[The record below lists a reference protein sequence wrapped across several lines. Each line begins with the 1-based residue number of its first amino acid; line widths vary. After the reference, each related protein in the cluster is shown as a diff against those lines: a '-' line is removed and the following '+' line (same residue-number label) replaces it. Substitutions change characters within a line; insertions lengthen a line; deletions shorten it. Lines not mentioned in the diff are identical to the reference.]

1 MYVSAILYNN
11 NKLYYKSR
19 SRTNTKS
26 KYTSRAISEGV
37 FWAYANRK
45 NPDKI
50 QTSLRA
56 PPLPPSPS
64 LIMTFP
70 VHDIQLFAMSLKADS
85 EDPDQTARMRSLIW
99 GFAARIC
106 SEGLFLQGLA
116 PIQSWMLNYKIHQCW
131 KLKLHTLRKLHFM
144 PFLGEFTRL
153 IKSNWTSPRSFQIQ
167 RHERRL

>member
-1 MYVSAILYNN
+1 MFLLYFTIIIKCTIN
-11 NKLYYKSR
+11 LGQWQIQSQ
-19 SRTNTKS
+19 SI
-26 KYTSRAISEGV
+26 RAVPLVKVNSEHTQIE
-37 FWAYANRK
+37 
-45 NPDKI
+45 KI

-56 PPLPPSPS
+56 PPPPLQSDNDLS
-64 LIMTFP
+64 CTWYST
-70 VHDIQLFAMSLKADS
+70 AMSLKADS
-85 EDPDQTARMRSLIW
+85 GPDQTARMRSLIW
-99 GFAARIC
+99 ALAARIC